1 MLDKNRILKTKAHTQ
16 NSSIVCVH
24 TLAFKYLSNKPPE
37 SSSHGTAQVNFYAAD
52 PNTVCTLNMAYFTVI
67 KSRIFQVKHS
77 MENSKSLYL
86 IIPGAFTEITPIEY
100 V

>member
-1 MLDKNRILKTKAHTQ
+1 M
-16 NSSIVCVH
+16 
-24 TLAFKYLSNKPPE
+24 
-37 SSSHGTAQVNFYAAD
+37 NFYAAD